1 MRGPLDEAIETA
13 VPEGAAAERAR
24 EALGLLPG
32 GKALARLLQ
41 LLESAGYEDTAQQ
54 VVESAID
61 APERKELAGR
71 AKGFTAS
78 PEGKPAFPTRRR
90 AAPKK
95 SEDPGEAD
103 VPAATIAE
111 TQLDVAYTGPPQ
123 PTGSQWRSLGPWTI
137 PNGQTYGSS
146 RVNVS
151 GRIAAIA
158 IDPSNPAHVLAGA
171 AGGGVWES
179 FDRGGSWA
187 ARTDFQP
194 TLTVGALAFDRQH
207 PATVYCGTG
216 EGNFYGYLGAG
227 ILRST
232 NGGTTWASLCTAPF
246 VGQGFYDLLVDPA
259 NSLHLLAATSGG
271 LYVST
276 NGGTAWTQRRTAATW
291 SLSMAPAGGAT
302 AEILA
307 ACSDGLRRSIDGGTT
322 WTAVALP
329 GAA

>member
-24 EALGLLPG
+24 EALWQLPG

-78 PEGKPAFPTRRR
+78 PEAKPAVPTRRR

-95 SEDPGEAD
+95 SGDPGEAD

-111 TQLDVAYTGPPQ
+111 TQLEVAYTGPPQ
-123 PTGSQWRSLGPWTI
+123 PTGPQWRSLGPWTI

-158 IDPSNPAHVLAGA
+158 VDPISEVAYTGPP
-171 AGGGVWES
+171 
-179 FDRGGSWA
+179 
-187 ARTDFQP
+187 QP
-194 TLTVGALAFDRQH
+194 TGPQWRSLGPWTIPNGQ
-207 PATVYCGTG
+207 T
-216 EGNFYGYLGAG
+216 YGSSRVNVSGRIAA
-227 ILRST
+227 I
-232 NGGTTWASLCTAPF
+232 A
-246 VGQGFYDLLVDPA
+246 VDP
-259 NSLHLLAATSGG
+259 
-271 LYVST
+271 
-276 NGGTAWTQRRTAATW
+276 
-291 SLSMAPAGGAT
+291 
-302 AEILA
+302 
-307 ACSDGLRRSIDGGTT
+307 
-322 WTAVALP
+322 
-329 GAA
+329 